1 MGNRWRYG
9 IVALA
14 LAVACVVFRYAP
26 GPIRFGQF
34 SAAQFTQQL
43 TPLFLV
49 ALLIERSLEV
59 FLTTL
64 RGPEAAN
71 LQRKVDKAT
80 QFAAA
85 DPTQLP
91 KVQEAQDALATYK
104 SVTQQIAM
112 PVALVLGLLISAIGV
127 RCLGN
132 LVADNIFKDHPL
144 QKEWFTCSDVL
155 LTGALVGGGSDFVH
169 QFITSLTD
177 FINKSNP

>member
-1 MGNRWRYG
+1 MSKWKYVIVIVVLG
-9 IVALA
+9 IGI
-14 LAVACVVFRYAP
+14 AVFTWPA

-59 FLTTL
+59 FLTTW
-64 RGPEAAN
+64 RGPGLAS
-71 LQRKVDKAT
+71 LQRSVDQGAQMVATGAAVLPDLHKA
-80 QFAAA
+80 QN
-85 DPTQLP
+85 
-91 KVQEAQDALATYK
+91 ALTNYK

-112 PVALVLGLLISAIGV
+112 PSALVLGILISALGI

-132 LVADNIFKDHPL
+132 LVAPDAFKDHAT
-144 QKEWFTCSDVL
+144 QQAWFTVADVL

-169 QFITSLTD
+169 QFITSLTS
-177 FINKSNP
+177 FANKAKS